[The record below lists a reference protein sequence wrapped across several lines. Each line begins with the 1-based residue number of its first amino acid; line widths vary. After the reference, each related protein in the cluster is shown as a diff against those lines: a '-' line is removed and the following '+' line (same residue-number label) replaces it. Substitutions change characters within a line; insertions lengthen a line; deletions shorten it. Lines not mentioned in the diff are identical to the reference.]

1 MLSLKSRSGS
11 WDIGTIPGE
20 SSHCNKLIFTY
31 ITDSDYDTGKK
42 TGKNPDD
49 IGNRHIKFASN
60 FVIETQGICTK
71 NYGTEPPEAVSG
83 GNIIEP
89 DPDTIVNKQTII

>member
-1 MLSLKSRSGS
+1 MLSLKSKIGS
-11 WDIGTIPGE
+11 WDIGVIPGE
-20 SSHCNKLIFTY
+20 SSHCNKLIFTH
-31 ITDSDYDTGKK
+31 ITDSDYINKS
-42 TGKNPDD
+42 NPAD

-83 GNIIEP
+83 GNIIKP
-89 DPDTIVNKQTII
+89 DPDTIVNNQKII